1 VQRWLTQ
8 VVEWW
13 PVKQKEQEQKED
25 VGYYFKLLRLPNQ
38 AVLVPQQASSTD
50 RPAKLFPQHFAFWT
64 D

>member
-1 VQRWLTQ
+1 LLQ
-8 VVEWW
+8 VIEWW

-50 RPAKLFPQHFAFWT
+50 RPAKLSPQQFAFWT